1 MSADNLWLVSNS
13 LRQKVATQLGSMAW
27 KNHENILRV
36 VRCLVDFVV
45 LCDSKILQKFFVR
58 DLVDFS
64 GLLGCFLVGIYFPY
78 CNWIILVSSD
88 RKYFSLIVVEWLWGK
103 RSHHNVSSCVAN
115 DDKPCIWACFWQT
128 LQKMSVGCI
137 HQDFQVV
144 LFLLMFLSKITKSY
158 RKNLQALMAQKQTWW
173 WPMHSKAGGGGVLE
187 AHVGPSIDKTE
198 KRGPIL
204 QEILRRLVVVLAEHL
219 QLHSMK
225 NRWGFSMGKHRALS
239 FADLSHEDNSQ
250 SMIC

>member
-1 MSADNLWLVSNS
+1 M
-13 LRQKVATQLGSMAW
+13 

-58 DLVDFS
+58 DLVDFL

-103 RSHHNVSSCVAN
+103 RSHHHVSSCVAN
-115 DDKPCIWACFWQT
+115 DDKPCILACFWQT

-173 WPMHSKAGGGGVLE
+173 WPMHSKAV
-187 AHVGPSIDKTE
+187 VGCWKLMSGHQSVSRLK
-198 KRGPIL
+198 KRGPKKHPKTTGFCPIL
-204 QEILRRLVVVLAEHL
+204 AGNLTTAGRGVGRTPPIALNEEQVRSGNLWANTELSVL
-219 QLHSMK
+219 QIWVM
-225 NRWGFSMGKHRALS
+225 N
-239 FADLSHEDNSQ
+239 HEANS
-250 SMIC
+250 